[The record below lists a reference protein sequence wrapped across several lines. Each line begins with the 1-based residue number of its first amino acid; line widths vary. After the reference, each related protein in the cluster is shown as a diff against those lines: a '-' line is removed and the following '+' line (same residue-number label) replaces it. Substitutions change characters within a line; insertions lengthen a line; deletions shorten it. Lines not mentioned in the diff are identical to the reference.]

1 MPKENVYRSVFV
13 TQLNPS
19 FFVPKKDQCMV
30 CSKYQSGT
38 AEKKEAAE
46 LDFVEHLHQK
56 RYCSSC
62 EESEYSLIRLL
73 SLQLLTCKVFFSC
86 RLVQKACCTTK
97 ENEWSI
103 TRLYTKQQH
112 QTKATVTSG
121 LKMLGKEDQLKSDLC
136 SLNIVQILCLENL
149 SRPKNIRKVALTCWF
164 SQCYN
169 TRILNAKLLLY
180 YFTYLLVCFWDTVYM
195 LQHQQSMLLFWLFDT
210 PRSIYNCSFKYFTY
224 RVA

>member
-1 MPKENVYRSVFV
+1 MFKVPIWYGRKERSCGAWFRGTSTSKKILLKLRRKRVQSNPAFV
-13 TQLNPS
+13 SATFDMQSVLQLPS
-19 FFVPKKDQCMV
+19 
-30 CSKYQSGT
+30 G
-38 AEKKEAAE
+38 AESLLYYKRKLVVHNRTIYEAAAPN
-46 LDFVEHLHQK
+46 K
-56 RYCSSC
+56 GYC
-62 EESEYSLIRLL
+62 YLWP
-73 SLQLLTCKVFFSC
+73 
-86 RLVQKACCTTK
+86 
-97 ENEWSI
+97 ENAG
-103 TRLYTKQQH
+103 K
-112 QTKATVTSG
+112 
-121 LKMLGKEDQLKSDLC
+121 KEDQLKSDLC

>member
-13 TQLNPS
+13 TQLNLS

-86 RLVQKACCTTK
+86 RLVQKAYC
-97 ENEWSI
+97 
-103 TRLYTKQQH
+103 
-112 QTKATVTSG
+112 
-121 LKMLGKEDQLKSDLC
+121 
-136 SLNIVQILCLENL
+136 
-149 SRPKNIRKVALTCWF
+149 
-164 SQCYN
+164 
-169 TRILNAKLLLY
+169 
-180 YFTYLLVCFWDTVYM
+180 TVYYKRK
-195 LQHQQSMLLFWLFDT
+195 LVVHNRT
-210 PRSIYNCSFKYFTY
+210 IYEAAAPNKGYCYLWPENAGKKRIS
-224 RVA
+224 